1 LVTGAD
7 RPFSEDEHVF
17 WTGSP
22 PTVPCSHIQCRRCKE
37 LVRHVD
43 HRKAA
48 VSESDADKET
58 LYATANP
65 EESALLSSV
74 GNQAFRLYFCRC
86 EWASVGGA
94 NFLDNSDQP
103 WGCAGHADVD
113 GSWAVR
119 IRRRS
124 ERFVAAMKDDAAA
137 SKAWEAL
144 AAEPV
149 ADPLMLYRQLM
160 NTTQSAL
167 VRGRAAMAIG
177 ALSGDHSD
185 AKSVL
190 TATVNNSD
198 DTAAKAE
205 AQTLLAQLP
214 A

>member
-1 LVTGAD
+1 M
-7 RPFSEDEHVF
+7 
-17 WTGSP
+17 
-22 PTVPCSHIQCRRCKE
+22 
-37 LVRHVD
+37 
-43 HRKAA
+43 
-48 VSESDADKET
+48 
-58 LYATANP
+58 
-65 EESALLSSV
+65 
-74 GNQAFRLYFCRC
+74 
-86 EWASVGGA
+86 GGA